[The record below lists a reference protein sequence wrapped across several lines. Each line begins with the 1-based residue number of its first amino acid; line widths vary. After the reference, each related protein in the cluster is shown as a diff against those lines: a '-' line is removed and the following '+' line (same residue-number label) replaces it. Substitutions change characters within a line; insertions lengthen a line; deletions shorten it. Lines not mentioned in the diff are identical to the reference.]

1 MKNNKRI
8 FTFYYMTVLV
18 IGLVLIALAFMGKLD
33 EFWNGM
39 GFGLAIVGALRL
51 LREYRLQK
59 NEAYREKTEVA
70 VNDERNR
77 FIRGKAWSWAG
88 YLFIIITALAVIGFR
103 LAGHDLLSQA
113 ASGAVCLMLVLYWGA
128 YHVLKRKY

>member
-1 MKNNKRI
+1 MKKR
-8 FTFYYMTVLV
+8 TVYYVTLV
-18 IGLVLIALAFMGKLD
+18 AIGLVLIVLAFMGKLD

-51 LREYRLQK
+51 LKEYRLQK
-59 NEAYREKTEVA
+59 NEAYREQAEIA
-70 VNDERNR
+70 VTDERNR

-103 LAGHDLLSQA
+103 LAGNVLLSQA
-113 ASGAVCLMLVLYWGA
+113 AAWAVCLMLLLYWGA
-128 YHVLKRKY
+128 YHILKRKY

>member
-1 MKNNKRI
+1 MKKR
-8 FTFYYMTVLV
+8 TVYYVTLV
-18 IGLVLIALAFMGKLD
+18 AIGLTLIVLAFLGKLD

-51 LREYRLQK
+51 LKEYRLQK
-59 NEAYREKTEVA
+59 NEAYREQAEIA
-70 VNDERNR
+70 VTDERNR

-103 LAGHDLLSQA
+103 LAGNMLLSQA
-113 ASGAVCLMLVLYWGA
+113 AAWAICLMLVLYWGA
-128 YHVLKRKY
+128 YHILKRKY

>member
-1 MKNNKRI
+1 MKKR
-8 FTFYYMTVLV
+8 TVYYVTLV
-18 IGLVLIALAFMGKLD
+18 TIGLVLIVLAFMGKLD

-51 LREYRLQK
+51 LKDHRLQK
-59 NEAYREKTEVA
+59 NEAYREEVEIA
-70 VNDERNR
+70 ETDERYR
-77 FIRGKAWSWAG
+77 FLRGKAWSWAG

-103 LAGHDLLSQA
+103 LADNVLLCQA
-113 ASGAVCLMLVLYWGA
+113 AAGASCLMLVLYWGA

>member
-1 MKNNKRI
+1 MKKR
-8 FTFYYMTVLV
+8 TVYYVTLV
-18 IGLVLIALAFMGKLD
+18 AIGLVLIALAFMGKLD

-51 LREYRLQK
+51 LKDHRLQK
-59 NEAYREKTEVA
+59 NEAYREEVEIA
-70 VNDERNR
+70 ETDERYR
-77 FIRGKAWSWAG
+77 FLRGKAWSWAG

-103 LAGHDLLSQA
+103 LAGNVLLSQA
-113 ASGAVCLMLVLYWGA
+113 AAGAICLMLVLYWGA

>member
-1 MKNNKRI
+1 MKKR
-8 FTFYYMTVLV
+8 TVYYVTMLAV
-18 IGLVLIALAFMGKLD
+18 GLVLIVLAFMGKLD

-51 LREYRLQK
+51 LKDYRLQK
-59 NEAYREKTEVA
+59 NEAYREQAKIAET
-70 VNDERNR
+70 DERYR

-88 YLFIIITALAVIGFR
+88 YLFIIITALSVIGFR
-103 LAGHDLLSQA
+103 LAGNVLLSQA
-113 ASGAVCLMLVLYWGA
+113 AAWAICLMLVLYWGA

>member
-1 MKNNKRI
+1 MKNKRTI
-8 FTFYYMTVLV
+8 YYLTLV
-18 IGLVLIALAFMGKLD
+18 AVGLTLIALAFWGKLD

-51 LREYRLQK
+51 LRDYRLRK
-59 NEAYREKTEVA
+59 NEAYRERVEIAAT
-70 VNDERNR
+70 DERNR

-103 LAGHDLLSQA
+103 LTGNVLLSRA
-113 ASGAVCLMLVLYWGA
+113 AAWAVCLMLVLYWGA

>member
-1 MKNNKRI
+1 MKKR
-8 FTFYYMTVLV
+8 TVYYVTLV
-18 IGLVLIALAFMGKLD
+18 TIGLTLIVLAFLGKLD

-51 LREYRLQK
+51 LKEYRLQK
-59 NEAYREKTEVA
+59 NEAYREQAEIA
-70 VNDERNR
+70 VTDERNR

-103 LAGHDLLSQA
+103 LAGNMLLSQA
-113 ASGAVCLMLVLYWGA
+113 AAWAICLMLVLYWGA